1 METAIPTKPTE
12 NQIFQV
18 NEGGCSFP
26 SKTIHH
32 IDALGRRELDI
43 DAKHIEAT
51 MPKKPKIPW
60 SRYLPAAI
68 IFGMGVGLTIIG
80 FMVVWEWENRR
91 RDYELNRSIDVLT
104 GRLQQQIDADLEVIR
119 TITDF
124 FQSTQNVDLDS
135 FEQFVQRPLSN
146 PSTVSLVAWVERVED
161 ADRDG
166 YEERMAME
174 TDRNFMITQ
183 PIAPGRFVRRDR
195 VSEYFPIS
203 YIAPHQENP
212 KTSGLDFAA
221 NPSYQTTLKRAA
233 QMGQLVVS
241 ERLEWPVGS
250 RSQPGFLAVHPVYEN
265 ALSTR
270 YTLAQDPPLSSES
283 VQPLRGFVV
292 GWVEVDN
299 LFQLAGARGN
309 QFNLY
314 LCDETPGTG
323 TPQDSRPTY
332 PLLTFV
338 ESTELVTSKSG
349 TEPFALDVPDEC
361 PLKPLE
367 NQRKRV
373 RAVML
378 ANGNDRAIRREIK
391 VNGRI
396 WAFYIWPTDEYQA
409 SRRHWRSWAVLIIGF
424 LWTHIPVTYLL
435 TSVSRTAEIEALAL
449 ARAEQASQLQQAFKQ
464 LEVEQAKSERLLL
477 NVLPK
482 AIAERLKEDTQ
493 TIAESFPE
501 VTVLFADLVG
511 FTKLAA
517 RISPTELVQL
527 LNEIFTIF
535 DRLAE
540 KHGLEKIKTIGDA
553 YMVVG
558 GLPVQRRNHASAIA
572 EMALDMQTEILNF
585 NRKCHES
592 FAMRIGIHS
601 GPAIAGVIGTHKF
614 IYDLWGDTVNI
625 ASRMESHG
633 VPGRIQ
639 VSSTTY
645 ALLQSSYCFECRGP
659 IPIKG
664 KGEMLVYLLN
674 GRKKDG
680 ICTPLFDLPFEE
692 EV

>member
-1 METAIPTKPTE
+1 
-12 NQIFQV
+12 
-18 NEGGCSFP
+18 
-26 SKTIHH
+26 
-32 IDALGRRELDI
+32 
-43 DAKHIEAT
+43 

-68 IFGMGVGLTIIG
+68 IFGMGVGLSVIG
-80 FMVVWEWENRR
+80 FAVVWEWENRR
-91 RDYELNRSIDVLT
+91 RDYELNRNIDGLT
-104 GRLQQQIDADLEVIR
+104 GRLQQQLDADLEVIR

-124 FQSTQNVDLDS
+124 FQASQIVDLNS

-161 ADRDG
+161 ADRQD

-174 TDRNFMITQ
+174 GDKNFTITQ
-183 PIAPGRFVRRDR
+183 SITPGRFLQRDR
-195 VSEYFPIS
+195 LAEYFPIS
-203 YIAPHQENP
+203 YISPLQDHRNTP
-212 KTSGLDFAA
+212 GFDLAA
-221 NPSYQTTLKRAA
+221 NPSYQATLKRAA
-233 QMGQLVVS
+233 QMGKMVVS
-241 ERLEWPVGS
+241 ERLEWQLGS
-250 RSQPGFLAVHPVYEN
+250 RSRLGFLAVHPVYEN
-265 ALSTR
+265 AVSTR
-270 YTLAQDPPLSSES
+270 ITLENDPPPSSLEA
-283 VQPLRGFVV
+283 VPPLRGFVV

-299 LFQLAGARGN
+299 LFPLAGARGN

-323 TPQDSRPTY
+323 TPENSRQPY
-332 PLLTFV
+332 PLLTLV
-338 ESTELVTSKSG
+338 ESTELVTSNSA
-349 TEPFALDVPDEC
+349 TEAFALDVPSEC

-367 NQRKRV
+367 NQRDRV
-373 RAVML
+373 RAVMI
-378 ANGNDRAIRREIK
+378 ANGNERAIRREIK

-449 ARAEQASQLQQAFKQ
+449 ARAEQSDQLQQAFKQ

-482 AIAERLKEDTQ
+482 AIAERLKEETQ

-572 EMALDMQTEILNF
+572 EMALEMQTEILNF

-592 FAMRIGIHS
+592 FAMRMGIHS

-633 VPGRIQ
+633 IPGRIQ

-664 KGEMLVYLLN
+664 KGEMLVYLLT
-674 GRKKDG
+674 GRKQDG
-680 ICTPLFDLPFEE
+680 ICQPLFDQPFQA

>member
-1 METAIPTKPTE
+1 
-12 NQIFQV
+12 
-18 NEGGCSFP
+18 
-26 SKTIHH
+26 
-32 IDALGRRELDI
+32 
-43 DAKHIEAT
+43 

-68 IFGMGVGLTIIG
+68 IFGMGVGLTVIG

-91 RDYELNRSIDVLT
+91 RDYELNQNIDLLR
-104 GRLQQQIDADLEVIR
+104 GKLQQQIDADLEVIR

-124 FQSTQNVDLDS
+124 FQASPNVDLES
-135 FEQFVQRPLSN
+135 FEQFVERPLST

-161 ADRDG
+161 ADRED
-166 YEERMAME
+166 YEDRMAIE
-174 TDRNFMITQ
+174 GDRNFMITQ
-183 PIAPGRFVRRDR
+183 PITSDRFVRRDR
-195 VSEYFPIS
+195 LSEYFPIS
-203 YIAPHQENP
+203 YIAPLQQNP
-212 KTSGLDFAA
+212 QISGLDLAA
-221 NPSYQTTLKRAA
+221 NPTYQETLKRAV
-233 QMGQLVVS
+233 QKGTMVVS
-241 ERLEWPVGS
+241 DRLEWQVGS
-250 RSQPGFLAVHPVYEN
+250 RSQRGFLAVHPVYEN
-265 ALSTR
+265 SLSTR
-270 YTLAQDPPLSSES
+270 YTLAHDPEPSSQP
-283 VQPLRGFVV
+283 VKPLRGFVV
-292 GWVEVDN
+292 GWVEVEN
-299 LFQLAGARGN
+299 LFQLAGARAN
-309 QFNLY
+309 QLNLY

-323 TPQDSRPTY
+323 TSQDSREPY
-332 PLLTFV
+332 PLLTLI
-338 ESTELVTSKSG
+338 ESTELVISNSA
-349 TEPFALDVPDEC
+349 TEPFVLDVPDEC

-367 NQRKRV
+367 NQRDRV
-373 RAVML
+373 RAVMI
-378 ANGNDRAIRREIK
+378 ATGNERALRRELK

-449 ARAEQASQLQQAFKQ
+449 AREEQAAQLQQAFKQ

-501 VTVLFADLVG
+501 VTVLFADIVG

-527 LNEIFTIF
+527 LNQIFTIF

-659 IPIKG
+659 ISIKG

-674 GRKKDG
+674 GRKQDG
-680 ICTPLFDLPFEE
+680 ICKPLLELPFAE

>member
-1 METAIPTKPTE
+1 
-12 NQIFQV
+12 
-18 NEGGCSFP
+18 
-26 SKTIHH
+26 
-32 IDALGRRELDI
+32 
-43 DAKHIEAT
+43 

-68 IFGMGVGLTIIG
+68 ILGMGVGLTVIG

-91 RDYELNRSIDVLT
+91 RDYELNRNIDVLT
-104 GRLQQQIDADLEVIR
+104 GKLQQQLDADLEVIR

-124 FQSTQNVDLDS
+124 FQASPNVDLDS
-135 FEQFVQRPLSN
+135 FEQFVQRRPLST

-161 ADRDG
+161 GDREG
-166 YEERMAME
+166 YEERMAIE
-174 TDRNFMITQ
+174 GDRNFMITQ
-183 PIAPGRFVRRDR
+183 PIASGRFIRRDR
-195 VSEYFPIS
+195 LAEYFPIS
-203 YIAPHQENP
+203 YIAPLQQNP
-212 KTSGLDFAA
+212 NISGFDLAA
-221 NPSYQTTLKRAA
+221 NPTYQATLKRAA
-233 QMGQLVVS
+233 QKGTIVVS
-241 ERLEWPVGS
+241 ERLEWQVGS

-265 ALSTR
+265 GLSTG
-270 YTLAQDPPLSSES
+270 YTLAQDPPLSSEP
-283 VQPLRGFVV
+283 VKPLRGFVV

-299 LFQLAGARGN
+299 LFQLAGARSN
-309 QFNLY
+309 QLNLY
-314 LCDETPGTG
+314 LCDETPGIG
-323 TPQDSRPTY
+323 TPQDSRPAY

-338 ESTELVTSKSG
+338 ESTELVTSKSA
-349 TEPFALDVPDEC
+349 TEPFVLDVPYEC

-367 NQRKRV
+367 NQRDRV
-373 RAVML
+373 LAVMI
-378 ANGNDRAIRREIK
+378 ATGNERALRREIK

-449 ARAEQASQLQQAFKQ
+449 AREEQAAQLQQAFKQ
-464 LEVEQAKSERLLL
+464 LKVEQAKSERLLL

-501 VTVLFADLVG
+501 VTVLFADIVG

-527 LNEIFTIF
+527 LNQVFTIF

-592 FAMRIGIHS
+592 FSMRIGIHS

-645 ALLQSSYCFECRGP
+645 SLLQSSYCFECRGP
-659 IPIKG
+659 ISIKG

-674 GRKKDG
+674 GRKQDS
-680 ICTPLFDLPFEE
+680 ISTPMFDLPFEE
-692 EV
+692 ES

>member
-1 METAIPTKPTE
+1 
-12 NQIFQV
+12 
-18 NEGGCSFP
+18 
-26 SKTIHH
+26 
-32 IDALGRRELDI
+32 
-43 DAKHIEAT
+43 

-60 SRYLPAAI
+60 SRYLPATI
-68 IFGMGVGLTIIG
+68 IFGMGVGLSVVG
-80 FMVVWEWENRR
+80 FSVVWEWENRR
-91 RDYELNRSIDVLT
+91 RDYELNRSIDGLT
-104 GRLQQQIDADLEVIR
+104 GRLQQQLDADLEVIR

-124 FQSTQNVDLDS
+124 FHASATVDLES

-146 PSTVSLVAWVERVED
+146 PSTVSLVAWIERVED
-161 ADRDG
+161 ADRED
-166 YEERMAME
+166 YEERMAIE
-174 TDRNFMITQ
+174 GDRNFKITQ
-183 PIAPGRFVRRDR
+183 SITPGGFIERDR
-195 VSEYFPIS
+195 LAEYFPIS
-203 YIAPHQENP
+203 YIAPLQENP
-212 KTSGLDFAA
+212 NASGFDLAVNPAYQAA
-221 NPSYQTTLKRAA
+221 LKRAA
-233 QMGQLVVS
+233 QMGKLVVS
-241 ERLEWPVGS
+241 ERLEWQVGS
-250 RSQPGFLAVHPVYEN
+250 RWRQGFLAVHPVYETAVPTGFSLEN
-265 ALSTR
+265 
-270 YTLAQDPPLSSES
+270 DPQPSEEAVKPL
-283 VQPLRGFVV
+283 LGFVV

-299 LFQLAGARGN
+299 LFQLAGARGS

-323 TPQDSRPTY
+323 TPPDSRQPY
-332 PLLTFV
+332 PLLTFI
-338 ESTELVTSKSG
+338 ESTELVTSNSA
-349 TEPFALDVPDEC
+349 TEPFAIDVPSEC
-361 PLKPLE
+361 PLKPQE
-367 NQRKRV
+367 NQRNPV
-373 RAVML
+373 RAVII
-378 ANGNDRAIRREIK
+378 ANGNEGAIRREIK

-396 WAFYIWPTDEYQA
+396 WAFYIWPTDEYRA

-449 ARAEQASQLQQAFKQ
+449 ARAEQAAQLQQAFKQ

-501 VTVLFADLVG
+501 VTVLFADIVG

-558 GLPVQRRNHASAIA
+558 GLPVQRHNHASAIA

-592 FAMRIGIHS
+592 FAIRIGIHS

-645 ALLQSSYCFECRGP
+645 SLLQSSYCFECRGP

-664 KGEMLVYLLN
+664 KGEMLVYLLT
-674 GRKKDG
+674 GKKQDG
-680 ICTPLFDLPFEE
+680 ICTPLFDLPFKE